1 MSFALLGVL
10 EVRDA
15 AGPLNV
21 GRGRERALLA
31 FLLLHPNEFVDT
43 DTLIEALWPEGLPV
57 RPQKSLQICVSRLR
71 NKIGTERLA
80 TSPGAYRL
88 HLEPGELDVD
98 QFNRLAAAG
107 RAQLADADAASAE
120 AALSEAL
127 ALWRGPALTDF
138 RFATFAQAPI
148 GLLEEARAAA
158 FADRI
163 DARLMLGRA
172 QEVLPELEALIR
184 ERPYW
189 ERLRRAQMLA
199 LYDTGRQADA
209 LAVFRETRRLFAA
222 ELGIEPGP
230 ELQQLERE
238 ILQQDPRLR
247 PQTRRVPPL
256 PRRKVATASLVV
268 GIAALIGA
276 VALAVHLGTGAG
288 GARIPTASPN
298 SVAVIDARAHHLA
311 ADIAVGARAGPLAYG
326 RGMVWVANSDGN
338 TVSRIDAATNQLRQE
353 ITVGDGPAAIAV
365 GGGDVWVANGL
376 DHSVTRIDATAS
388 RPVQTIQVG
397 NGPAGIAYGAGNV
410 WVANSVDG
418 TITRIDA
425 VSGKP
430 TAPFSAVVGATGVTF
445 GFGRVWVVSPSAGVV
460 VALDPRSGQPV
471 DRVSVGVDPDSIAA
485 GAGAIWVANGAD
497 GTLYRIDPRP
507 PAHVIDAIPVGRA
520 PVAVVAA
527 KNTIW
532 VASSG
537 DRTVK
542 RIDGTTA
549 RPVATVTL
557 ANPPAGLATSGAAI
571 YVAVGTS
578 GLEHR
583 GGTLHFTSSAPD
595 SLDPARSF
603 LSRGWAILSMTN
615 DGLVGFRRTGGIE
628 GIQLEPDLATSL
640 PTPTDGGKTYMFRL
654 RPGVRYST
662 GKLVQPEDIR
672 TEIERIFQI
681 KPPSSGQ
688 QFYRGI
694 IGTAHCRV
702 GHRCN
707 LSHGIVTNAAAQT
720 VTFHLNAPDAD
731 FLGKLALTF
740 ASAVPA
746 SASARL
752 AGARIVPA
760 TGPYMIAA
768 YKPGHSITLV
778 RNPMF
783 HEWSADARPDGYP
796 DKIVGTLS
804 TVGEDAFPEVRA
816 ILQGHTDV
824 APRLVEAPLSRSQ
837 LTELATRYPSQV
849 HFTTAWTTE
858 SFFLNTR
865 VAPFD
870 QLAVRQAVNEAFDR
884 KAFVHLSGHGTAP
897 TCQILPPNYPGYRRA
912 CPYGPGGIAAIARA
926 RRIVR
931 SSGQAGAAVTVW
943 VPSPLTAQGRFYASF
958 LDDLGFHA
966 HLKVIN
972 TIPAGTAPY
981 FGRILDPATRAQTGF
996 WYWGSDFPSDADY
1009 LTAEYS
1015 CAAFAHGDPQTNQD
1029 PSELCDP
1036 AIDRLLAR
1044 ATAVQSENTAAA
1056 SALWQ
1061 KAERAILAHAP
1072 LLPTNN
1078 QQNVAFLSKRTGNF
1092 QYNPQWGVLLDQLWV
1107 K

>member
-1 MSFALLGVL
+1 M
-10 EVRDA
+10 
-15 AGPLNV
+15 
-21 GRGRERALLA
+21 LA
-31 FLLLHPNEFVDT
+31 FLLLHPNEPVDT

-57 RPQKSLQICVSRLR
+57 RAQKSLQICVSRLR
-71 NKIGTERLA
+71 SKIGAERLA

-88 HLEPGELDVD
+88 HVEPGELDVD
-98 QFNRLAAAG
+98 EFNRLAAAG
-107 RAQLADADAASAE
+107 RAQLADGDAVAAE

-138 RFATFAQAPI
+138 RFAAFAQAPI

-158 FADRI
+158 SADRI

-238 ILQQDPRLR
+238 ILQQDPALR
-247 PQTRRVPPL
+247 SRTRTVAPL

-268 GIAALIGA
+268 GIAALTGA
-276 VALAVHLGTGAG
+276 VALAVHLGTSAG
-288 GARIPTASPN
+288 GAPLPTASPN
-298 SVAVIDARAHHLA
+298 SVAVIDAPAHHLA
-311 ADIAVGARAGPLAYG
+311 ADIAVGARSGALAYG
-326 RGMVWVANSDGN
+326 SGAVWVANSDGN

-353 ITVGDGPAAIAV
+353 ITVGDGPAAVTV

-376 DHSVTRIDATAS
+376 DGTVSRIDAAAN
-388 RPVQTIQVG
+388 RLVQTVRGVG

-418 TITRIDA
+418 TVTRIDA
-425 VSGKP
+425 VSGDRTGTFP
-430 TAPFSAVVGATGVTF
+430 AVVGATGVAF

-460 VALDPRSGQPV
+460 VALDPRSGQVV
-471 DRVSVGVDPDSIAA
+471 DRVGVGVDPRSDRCRSRSHLGHKPRRRHPLQDRPALTRSRDSHEPRWAA
-485 GAGAIWVANGAD
+485 RRSRSSPRRTTIWVAN
-497 GTLYRIDPRP
+497 
-507 PAHVIDAIPVGRA
+507 
-520 PVAVVAA
+520 
-527 KNTIW
+527 
-532 VASSG
+532 SG
-537 DRTVK
+537 DRTVM
-542 RIDGTTA
+542 RIDGTTG
-549 RPVATVTL
+549 RPVRTVTL
-557 ANPPAGLATSGAAI
+557 ANPPSGLAASAAAV

-583 GGTLHFTSSAPD
+583 GGTLRFTSSAPD
-595 SLDPARSF
+595 SLDPAQSA

-615 DGLVGFRRTGGIE
+615 DGLVAFRRTGGIE
-628 GIQLEPDLATSL
+628 GIQLVPDLATSL
-640 PTPTDGGKTYMFRL
+640 PTPTDGGKTYTFHL

-672 TEIERIFQI
+672 AEIERIFEI
-681 KPPSSGQ
+681 KPPSYGQ

-694 IGTAHCRV
+694 IGAAQCRV

-731 FLGKLALTF
+731 FLDKLALTF

-760 TGPYMIAA
+760 TGPYMVAA
-768 YKPGHSITLV
+768 YKPGRSITLV

-804 TVGEDAFPEVRA
+804 AVRKNPFPEVRA
-816 ILQGHTDV
+816 ILQGHADV
-824 APRLVEAPLSRSQ
+824 APRLVEPPLSRSQ

-849 HFTTAWTTE
+849 HFTTGWRTE
-858 SFFLNTR
+858 WFFLNTR
-865 VAPFD
+865 VPPFD
-870 QLAVRQAVNEAFDR
+870 RLAVRQAVNEAFDR
-884 KAFVHLSGHGTAP
+884 KAFVRLSGPGTAS

-912 CPYGPGGIAAIARA
+912 CPYGPGGTAARARA
-926 RRIVR
+926 RRIIR

-943 VPSPLTAQGRFYASF
+943 VPTPRTAQGRFYASF
-958 LDDLGFHA
+958 LNDLGFHA
-966 HLKVIN
+966 HLKVIDAGIN
-972 TIPAGTAPY
+972 TIPAY
-981 FGRILDPATRAQTGF
+981 FGRIFDRATRAQTG
-996 WYWGSDFPSDADY
+996 WSIWGSDFPSDADF
-1009 LTAEYS
+1009 LTTEYS

-1029 PSELCDP
+1029 ASELCDP

-1044 ATAVQSENTAAA
+1044 AATVQSENTAAA

-1061 KAERAILAHAP
+1061 KAERAILADAP
-1072 LLPTNN
+1072 LLPTDN

-1107 K
+1107 R